1 MEDNK
6 EIIFLNKK
14 STLDIPEGSVAI
26 LISIA
31 NANDVE
37 TAADF
42 KIFHNFVHAAMEQTE
57 HERLLYAI
65 AQGIMSICTYEP
77 MRVVSAGIEAI
88 RKFFVGR
95 GLDFGAVTGL
105 DSYDVAHAEPK
116 GTA

>member
-95 GLDFGAVTGL
+95 GLDTDKIGGFG
-105 DSYDVAHAEPK
+105 DYDVANSSPRGSA
-116 GTA
+116 